1 VATFTNAFDSF
12 QVFYYGNSNPPT
24 AITYSAVIQV
34 YQGSVFAGRIVFYPL
49 PGPPPPNGVINPLGT
64 NVPSISYLISS
75 FEDVWGI
82 LRHTRPLYLFL
93 DDVTK
98 VGFLA
103 TSGFEPIGGP

>member
-1 VATFTNAFDSF
+1 MATLTNAFDSF

-24 AITYSAVIQV
+24 PITYAAVIQV
-34 YQGSVFAGRIVFYPL
+34 YQGSVFAGRIVFF
-49 PGPPPPNGVINPLGT
+49 PGPPPPNTTINPLGT
-64 NVPSISYLISS
+64 DVPSIHYSLTS
-75 FEDVWGI
+75 FEDVWSI